1 MTTRRRQSAKGQL
14 DLFEP
19 QQADLF
25 APVPRRLPQP
35 PVRSTP
41 LEQELLARALDRVA
55 KEEEDPI
62 EAALLEAS
70 AQRLRGRKLH

>member
-1 MTTRRRQSAKGQL
+1 MTTRRRRAAKGQL

-25 APVPRRLPQP
+25 APVPRRLPRP
-35 PVRSTP
+35 PVRSMP
-41 LEQELLARALDRVA
+41 LAQEVLARAFDRVA
-55 KEEEDPI
+55 REEDPI
-62 EAALLEAS
+62 EAALLEVS